1 MFCVCFFFKQ
11 KTAYEM
17 RISDWSSDVCSS
29 DLTVIASIG
38 QGFVLATPLQ
48 LATMTARLV
57 NGGKAV
63 QPHVTLRVGSPE
75 SPKYAPPVA
84 PDMEIDPRWL
94 DVVVR
99 GMVAVM
105 EGPRGT
111 GRTKQIPVEGM
122 EMGGKT
128 GTSQVRRI
136 TAAERA
142 GGYWPWRSAATY

>member
-1 MFCVCFFFKQ
+1 
-11 KTAYEM
+11 
-17 RISDWSSDVCSS
+17 
-29 DLTVIASIG
+29 
-38 QGFVLATPLQ
+38 
-48 LATMTARLV
+48 MTARLV

-122 EMGGKT
+122 AMGGKT
-128 GTSQVRRI
+128 GTSPVRRI

-142 GGYWPWRSAATY
+142 THVRTNEELPWRERDHALFLGFAPKNGRSAGRESFGRMVKFRW